1 MVALEIDSALTRGI
15 FPSKKSFGLVPNGS
29 FGLVLLCLFRF
40 CKLKISK
47 CSSSLFTVTSFFLN
61 LSSVLQLHSRKGSN
75 SGISRDPDSGPGRDS
90 TSFLEFGSEYIWVHF
105 ILYSYVSELL
115 TKYHICPLYNSPL
128 VMVCKTILWFWF
140 QCRAVEA
147 PSILNRTKFRW

>member
-1 MVALEIDSALTRGI
+1 MYSLKGLLTFVDANKFDDFKLSSVVALEIDSALTRGI

-61 LSSVLQLHSRKGSN
+61 
-75 SGISRDPDSGPGRDS
+75 
-90 TSFLEFGSEYIWVHF
+90 
-105 ILYSYVSELL
+105 
-115 TKYHICPLYNSPL
+115 
-128 VMVCKTILWFWF
+128 
-140 QCRAVEA
+140 
-147 PSILNRTKFRW
+147 